1 MKAIEFIKKFGWIDA
16 SHKNVWFHFGC
27 SSERS
32 FESIHG
38 FRIIEDLK
46 PYIDA
51 WELVRSYGG
60 LQSCYELLHNLHELT
75 ENPEPI
81 RDAITLVEEVESH
94 NEKTKE
100 GDPS

>member
-51 WELVRSYGG
+51 WELVQKHGG
-60 LQSCYELLHNLHELT
+60 LNGARKVAHKNCFN
-75 ENPEPI
+75 
-81 RDAITLVEEVESH
+81 RDVNILKAISLVAEVENY